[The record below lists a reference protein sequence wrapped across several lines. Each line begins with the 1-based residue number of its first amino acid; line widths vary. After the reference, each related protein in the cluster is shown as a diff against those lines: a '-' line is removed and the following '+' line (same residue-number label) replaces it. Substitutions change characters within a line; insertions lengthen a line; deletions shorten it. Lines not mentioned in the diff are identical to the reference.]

1 MMLADSLA
9 RRRKMLD
16 GQIRTTGVTAVPLL
30 EALLDVPREAF
41 VPTARR
47 DLAYIDD
54 DLLVAGEGGEGSRY
68 LMEPSPFA
76 RLVQLAEVG
85 PGDTVLDVG
94 TATGYSAAVL
104 SRLAARV
111 TALECDPVLADKAR
125 STLSE
130 LGFSNVEVVTGDLR
144 QGYARNA
151 PYDVIIIGGSI
162 GELPSPLQVQLAEG
176 GRLVAIEG
184 LGNAGVARLFLKA
197 GGVVSGRGAFNA
209 AVKPLPGFEP
219 TPEFEF

>member
-1 MMLADSLA
+1 
-9 RRRKMLD
+9 
-16 GQIRTTGVTAVPLL
+16 
-30 EALLDVPREAF
+30 
-41 VPTARR
+41 
-47 DLAYIDD
+47 
-54 DLLVAGEGGEGSRY
+54 
-68 LMEPSPFA
+68 MEPSPFA